1 MLFTE
6 PHTESMWV
14 AEEKLDLKYT
24 EPVGS
29 LWENLP
35 DFAARV
41 WNLIEIS
48 PNLTVLKIYINN
60 ELRSWNLF

>member
-1 MLFTE
+1 MVPAHAAFCTRTHARMLFTE

-41 WNLIEIS
+41 
-48 PNLTVLKIYINN
+48 
-60 ELRSWNLF
+60 